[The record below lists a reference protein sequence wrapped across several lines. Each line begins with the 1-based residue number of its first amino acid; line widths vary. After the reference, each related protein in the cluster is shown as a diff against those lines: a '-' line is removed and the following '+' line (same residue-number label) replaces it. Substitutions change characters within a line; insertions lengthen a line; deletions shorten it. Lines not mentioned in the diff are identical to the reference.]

1 MQLWVSCKSN
11 HQAYNIFFIL
21 SQWLFT
27 CLLVLLVP
35 YLDILY
41 IDKEIKRAFT
51 PKPMISFRSA
61 RKLNSYLV
69 RVNLYPTER
78 TVRSFRS
85 SYSEVFLGK
94 GALKICSKFTGE
106 HPCWSVISIKV
117 ICNIIEVT
125 LRHGCSPVNLL
136 HIFRAPFLI
145 WVAASDPLSVV
156 ENTVRSA

>member
-1 MQLWVSCKSN
+1 MQLWVPCKSN
-11 HQAYNIFFIL
+11 HQTYNIFFIL

-27 CLLVLLVP
+27 CLLALLVP

-51 PKPMISFRSA
+51 PKPMISFGSA

-69 RVNLYPTER
+69 RANLYPAER
-78 TVRSFRS
+78 TVGSFRS

-94 GALKICSKFTGE
+94 GALKTCSKFTGE
-106 HPCWSVISIKV
+106 HPCRSVTSMKV

-136 HIFRAPFLI
+136 HIFRVPFLI

-156 ENTVRSA
+156 ENTLRSA